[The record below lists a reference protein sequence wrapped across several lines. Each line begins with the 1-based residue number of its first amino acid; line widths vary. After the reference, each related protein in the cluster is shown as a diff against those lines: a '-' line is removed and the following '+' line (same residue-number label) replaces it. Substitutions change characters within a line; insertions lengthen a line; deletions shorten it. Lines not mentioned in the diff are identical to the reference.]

1 MVLKGQPGLLSQPGL
16 LGHPELSS
24 KTLSQRS
31 HKPVVQPLWLSRGRE
46 EEEEEQEEEGKE
58 EMGEEG
64 RVEEGEKDEGKAE
77 ILF

>member
-1 MVLKGQPGLLSQPGL
+1 MVLKGQPGLLGHPGL
-16 LGHPELSS
+16 PS

-31 HKPVVQPLWLSRGRE
+31 HKPVVQPSGLWLSRGKE
-46 EEEEEQEEEGKE
+46 EEEKEPEEEGKE